1 MKTFYQSLAEMSN
14 KLFSGLK
21 KKGYFTENQLKY
33 FSYGYRKVTNFG
45 KLYFLPKARKR
56 LHNVLEQPVISNCDT
71 LTENALNFKTIT

>member
-14 KLFSGLK
+14 KMFSSLK

-56 LHNVLEQPVISNCDT
+56 LHNVLEQPVISNCGT
-71 LTENALNFKTIT
+71 LTEKCSEF